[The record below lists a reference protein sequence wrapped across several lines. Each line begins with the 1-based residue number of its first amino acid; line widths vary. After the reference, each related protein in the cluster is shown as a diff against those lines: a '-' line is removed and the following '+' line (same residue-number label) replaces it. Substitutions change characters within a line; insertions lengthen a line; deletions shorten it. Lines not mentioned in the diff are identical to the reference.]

1 MKARVTVL
9 YEDRRGPQKRFGPHE
24 LVVAMVAD
32 AIGKPAHEVS
42 RIVEAR
48 PAKSNNKLRNWCRSE
63 ADRIAADCHPIVAVF
78 DSDRVDR
85 LEGLQGLSGND
96 VEKKVRTES
105 ATPDKIH
112 PRLLERNL
120 ESVAEALRELA
131 PRLVDEK
138 SFERVLAKKSLMDRD
153 LLFGRA
159 ASADEQLRNGIR
171 EKVPSLGRIADT
183 IVSLFGLEPR
193 DV

>member
-1 MKARVTVL
+1 M
-9 YEDRRGPQKRFGPHE
+9 
-24 LVVAMVAD
+24 
-32 AIGKPAHEVS
+32 
-42 RIVEAR
+42 
-48 PAKSNNKLRNWCRSE
+48 
-63 ADRIAADCHPIVAVF
+63 
-78 DSDRVDR
+78 
-85 LEGLQGLSGND
+85 
-96 VEKKVRTES
+96 
-105 ATPDKIH
+105 
-112 PRLLERNL
+112 